1 MSNQIDN
8 KAQENESQATTI
20 HCFQGTE
27 DLLENINNKD
37 KKEKIKAVLFDLFN
51 IKNVNFLFGAGTSNG
66 AIPTMKE
73 LQKCV
78 VEKLSKDEKKIFD
91 EIKDKN
97 LEEILEILYFRKT
110 YLKNNPQDKDK
121 DNREFNT
128 LKSLIE
134 KIENAISQRNNLKNS
149 LSEDEKKIFEEVK
162 ERNLEEIL
170 EILYSG
176 KTYLKN
182 NPQDKDKDNREFDT
196 LKSLIEK
203 IEETIFQKINIEIG
217 INCGSNVQKEVFEN
231 YMKFYKKVTY
241 RNKDLNR
248 VNVFTTNNDLFNEY
262 VLDYLNID
270 YNNGF
275 GGGLKRSFNPAR
287 FEYVFAKKM
296 DEGIE
301 KYEPLNH
308 MIYLYKLHG
317 SINWIETKNHN
328 SFFDIEEIY
337 LKSEDKKPKET
348 CLIYPTPLK
357 EGKSLTSPYT
367 DLIREFQK
375 KLSLPNSVLFIIGYS
390 FSDEHINTIIY
401 RALASN
407 NSLSVVVFADKDKL
421 ARIPLFSI
429 NDKRIYVIYGKDE
442 DKTIHYFKYF
452 VDELIPEQKQNEE
465 DEIYKKFASMV
476 KNVTGDKN
484 DCG

>member
-1 MSNQIDN
+1 MSNQADN

-20 HCFQGTE
+20 HCFQGAE
-27 DLLENINNKD
+27 DLLSNKD
-37 KKEKIKAVLFDLFN
+37 NKDKIKAVLFDLFN

-78 VEKLSKDEKKIFD
+78 VEKLNEG
-91 EIKDKN
+91 
-97 LEEILEILYFRKT
+97 
-110 YLKNNPQDKDK
+110 
-121 DNREFNT
+121 
-128 LKSLIE
+128 
-134 KIENAISQRNNLKNS
+134 
-149 LSEDEKKIFEEVK
+149 EKKIFEKIK

-182 NPQDKDKDNREFDT
+182 NPQYKDSSEFNT

-203 IEETIFQKINIEIG
+203 IEEIIFKKINIEIG
-217 INCGSNVQKEVFEN
+217 INCGSDAQKEVFKN

-287 FEYVFAKKM
+287 FEYIYAKKM

-301 KYEPLNH
+301 KYEPINH

-317 SINWIETKNHN
+317 SINWVETTNHN

-337 LKSEDKKPKET
+337 LKSGEQKPEKT
-348 CLIYPTPLK
+348 LLIYPTPLK

-407 NSLSVVVFADKDKL
+407 NSLSIVIFADKNKL
-421 ARIPLFSI
+421 EKIPLFRI
-429 NDKRIYVIYGKDE
+429 NDKRIYVIYGEYESK
-442 DKTIHYFKYF
+442 KIHYFDYF
-452 VDELIPEQKQNEE
+452 TQELIPDPKQD
-465 DEIYKKFASMV
+465 DESKINKKFLEML
-476 KNVTGDKN
+476 KREMGEQECLLEK
-484 DCG
+484 

>member
-1 MSNQIDN
+1 MSNQADN
-8 KAQENESQATTI
+8 KAQKNESEVATI

-27 DLLENINNKD
+27 DLLKSIKD
-37 KKEKIKAVLFDLFN
+37 TNKKEKVKEVLFDLFN

-66 AIPTMKE
+66 AIPTMRDLRNLVIEKLEESEKE
-73 LQKCV
+73 LFNKNDKENL
-78 VEKLSKDEKKIFD
+78 EKTLELLYAGKTYLENNPQGQNAKELKTLTGLIDKIENTIFD
-91 EIKDKN
+91 EI
-97 LEEILEILYFRKT
+97 
-110 YLKNNPQDKDK
+110 
-121 DNREFNT
+121 
-128 LKSLIE
+128 
-134 KIENAISQRNNLKNS
+134 
-149 LSEDEKKIFEEVK
+149 
-162 ERNLEEIL
+162 
-170 EILYSG
+170 
-176 KTYLKN
+176 
-182 NPQDKDKDNREFDT
+182 
-196 LKSLIEK
+196 
-203 IEETIFQKINIEIG
+203 NIEISPE
-217 INCGSNVQKEVFEN
+217 CGNKEQKDVFHYYEN
-231 YMKFYKKVTY
+231 FYKKVTY

-287 FEYVFAKKM
+287 FEYIYAKKM

-301 KYEPLNH
+301 KYEPINH

-317 SINWIETKNHN
+317 SINWVETKNHN

-337 LKSEDKKPKET
+337 LKSGEQKPEKT
-348 CLIYPTPLK
+348 LLIYPTPLK

-407 NSLSVVVFADKDKL
+407 NSLSIVIFADKNKL
-421 ARIPLFSI
+421 EKIPLFRI
-429 NDKRIYVIYGKDE
+429 NDKRIYVIYGEYESK
-442 DKTIHYFKYF
+442 KIHYFDYF
-452 VDELIPEQKQNEE
+452 TQELIPDPKQD
-465 DEIYKKFASMV
+465 DESKINKKFLEML
-476 KNVTGDKN
+476 KREMGEQECLLEK
-484 DCG
+484 

>member
-1 MSNQIDN
+1 MNNQIDN

-20 HCFQGTE
+20 HCFQGAE
-27 DLLENINNKD
+27 DLLSNKD
-37 KKEKIKAVLFDLFN
+37 NKDKIKAVIFDLFN

-78 VEKLSKDEKKIFD
+78 VEKLNEG
-91 EIKDKN
+91 
-97 LEEILEILYFRKT
+97 
-110 YLKNNPQDKDK
+110 
-121 DNREFNT
+121 
-128 LKSLIE
+128 
-134 KIENAISQRNNLKNS
+134 
-149 LSEDEKKIFEEVK
+149 EKKIFEEIK

-182 NPQDKDKDNREFDT
+182 NPQDKDNREFNT

-203 IEETIFQKINIEIG
+203 IEEIIFQKINIEIG
-217 INCGSNVQKEVFEN
+217 INCGSDVQKEVFEN

-248 VNVFTTNNDLFNEY
+248 VNIFTTNNDLFNEY

-287 FEYVFAKKM
+287 FEYIYVKKM

-317 SINWIETKNHN
+317 SINWVETKNHN

-337 LKSEDKKPKET
+337 LKSGEQELKET

-390 FSDEHINTIIY
+390 FSDEHINTTIY

-421 ARIPLFSI
+421 ARRIPLFSI

-442 DKTIHYFKYF
+442 GKTIHYFNYF

-465 DEIYKKFASMV
+465 DEIYKKFASIV

>member
-51 IKNVNFLFGAGTSNG
+51 IKNVNFLFGAGTSSG
-66 AIPTMKE
+66 AIPTMDKLKECVIRELDNEEKE
-73 LQKCV
+73 L
-78 VEKLSKDEKKIFD
+78 F
-91 EIKDKN
+91 DKN
-97 LEEILEILYFRKT
+97 
-110 YLKNNPQDKDK
+110 DK
-121 DNREFNT
+121 
-128 LKSLIE
+128 
-134 KIENAISQRNNLKNS
+134 Q
-149 LSEDEKKIFEEVK
+149 
-162 ERNLEEIL
+162 NLEKTL
-170 EILYSG
+170 GILYSG

-182 NPQDKDKDNREFDT
+182 NLQSKDNSEFDT
-196 LKSLIEK
+196 LESLIKK
-203 IEETIFQKINIEIG
+203 IEETIFQEINIEIG
-217 INCGSNVQKEVFEN
+217 INCEDKFQEKYKAQKEVFEN

-429 NDKRIYVIYGKDE
+429 NDKRIYVIYGKYE
-442 DKTIHYFKYF
+442 GKTIHYFNYF

>member
-1 MSNQIDN
+1 MSNQTYN
-8 KAQENESQATTI
+8 KAQENKFQTTI

-27 DLLENINNKD
+27 DLLSNKD
-37 KKEKIKAVLFDLFN
+37 NKDNKDKIKAVLFDLFN

-78 VEKLSKDEKKIFD
+78 VEKLNEEEKKIFD
-91 EIKDKN
+91 EIKDK
-97 LEEILEILYFRKT
+97 
-110 YLKNNPQDKDK
+110 
-121 DNREFNT
+121 
-128 LKSLIE
+128 
-134 KIENAISQRNNLKNS
+134 
-149 LSEDEKKIFEEVK
+149 
-162 ERNLEEIL
+162 NLEEIL

-182 NPQDKDKDNREFDT
+182 NPQDKYSNELDT

-203 IEETIFQKINIEIG
+203 IEEIIFKKINIEIG

-317 SINWIETKNHN
+317 SINWVETKNHN

-337 LKSEDKKPKET
+337 LKSGEQKPKET

-407 NSLSVVVFADKDKL
+407 NSLSVVIFADKDKL
-421 ARIPLFSI
+421 ARKIPLFSI
-429 NDKRIYVIYGKDE
+429 NDKRIYVIYGKYE
-442 DKTIHYFKYF
+442 GKTIHYFKYF

-465 DEIYKKFASMV
+465 DEIYKKFASIV

>member
-1 MSNQIDN
+1 MSNQTND
-8 KAQENESQATTI
+8 KAQENESKATTI

-27 DLLENINNKD
+27 DLLKNINDTD
-37 KKEKIKAVLFDLFN
+37 KKEKVKAILFDLFN

-66 AIPTMKE
+66 AIPTMRD

-78 VEKLSKDEKKIFD
+78 VEKLNEDEKKIFD
-91 EIKDKN
+91 EI
-97 LEEILEILYFRKT
+97 
-110 YLKNNPQDKDK
+110 
-121 DNREFNT
+121 
-128 LKSLIE
+128 
-134 KIENAISQRNNLKNS
+134 
-149 LSEDEKKIFEEVK
+149 K

-182 NPQDKDKDNREFDT
+182 NPQYKDSSEFNT
-196 LKSLIEK
+196 LKSLIET
-203 IEETIFQKINIEIG
+203 IEDTIFQAINIEIG
-217 INCGSNVQKEVFEN
+217 INCGSDAQKEVFRN

-287 FEYVFAKKM
+287 FEYIYAKKM

-317 SINWIETKNHN
+317 SINWVEAKNHN
-328 SFFDIEEIY
+328 SFFNIEEIY
-337 LKSEDKKPKET
+337 LKPGEQKPKET

-401 RALASN
+401 RALTSN
-407 NSLSVVVFADKDKL
+407 NSLSVVIFADKDKL
-421 ARIPLFSI
+421 AGIPLFSI
-429 NDKRIYVIYGKDE
+429 NDKRIYVIYDK
-442 DKTIHYFKYF
+442 DKTIHYFNYF
-452 VDELIPEQKQNEE
+452 VNELIPEHKQNEE
-465 DEIYKKFASMV
+465 DEIYKKFASLA
-476 KNVTGDKN
+476 NGVTGNKN

>member
-1 MSNQIDN
+1 MSNQTDN

-20 HCFQGTE
+20 RCFQGNE
-27 DLLENINNKD
+27 DLLKNIINNKD
-37 KKEKIKAVLFDLFN
+37 KIKAVLFDLFN

-78 VEKLSKDEKKIFD
+78 VEKLSEDEKKIFD
-91 EIKDKN
+91 EIKDK
-97 LEEILEILYFRKT
+97 
-110 YLKNNPQDKDK
+110 
-121 DNREFNT
+121 
-128 LKSLIE
+128 
-134 KIENAISQRNNLKNS
+134 
-149 LSEDEKKIFEEVK
+149 
-162 ERNLEEIL
+162 NLEEIL

-182 NPQDKDKDNREFDT
+182 NPQDKYSNELDT

-203 IEETIFQKINIEIG
+203 IEEIIFKKINIEIG
-217 INCGSNVQKEVFEN
+217 INCGSDDQKEVFEN

-317 SINWIETKNHN
+317 SINWVETKNHN

-337 LKSEDKKPKET
+337 LKSGEQKPKET

-407 NSLSVVVFADKDKL
+407 NSLSVVIFADKDKL
-421 ARIPLFSI
+421 ARKIPLFSI

-442 DKTIHYFKYF
+442 DKTIHHFKYF

-465 DEIYKKFASMV
+465 DEIYKKFASIV

>member
-8 KAQENESQATTI
+8 KAQENEFQATTI

-110 YLKNNPQDKDK
+110 YLKNNPQDKYSNELD
-121 DNREFNT
+121 T

-134 KIENAISQRNNLKNS
+134 KIENAISQRNNLKNP

-162 ERNLEEIL
+162 DKNLEEIL

-317 SINWIETKNHN
+317 SINWVETKNHN

>member
-1 MSNQIDN
+1 MSNQTDD
-8 KAQENESQATTI
+8 KTQENKSKATTI
-20 HCFQGTE
+20 YCFQGTE
-27 DLLENINNKD
+27 DLLDNKD
-37 KKEKIKAVLFDLFN
+37 NKDNKDKIKAVLFDLFN

-66 AIPTMKE
+66 AIPTMRD

-78 VEKLSKDEKKIFD
+78 TETLNDDEKKNF
-91 EIKDKN
+91 
-97 LEEILEILYFRKT
+97 
-110 YLKNNPQDKDK
+110 
-121 DNREFNT
+121 
-128 LKSLIE
+128 E
-134 KIENAISQRNNLKNS
+134 KI
-149 LSEDEKKIFEEVK
+149 K

-182 NPQDKDKDNREFDT
+182 NPQYKDSSEFNT

-203 IEETIFQKINIEIG
+203 IEEIIFKKINIEIG
-217 INCGSNVQKEVFEN
+217 INCGSDVQKEVFEN

-287 FEYVFAKKM
+287 FEYIYAKKM

-317 SINWIETKNHN
+317 SINWVETKNHN

-337 LKSEDKKPKET
+337 LKPGEQKPEKT
-348 CLIYPTPLK
+348 LLIYPTPLK

-442 DKTIHYFKYF
+442 DKTIHYFDYF
-452 VDELIPEQKQNEE
+452 VNELIPEHKQNEE
-465 DEIYKKFASMV
+465 DEIYKKFASLA
-476 KNVTGDKN
+476 NGATGDKN

>member
-1 MSNQIDN
+1 MSNQTND
-8 KAQENESQATTI
+8 KAQENESEATTI

-27 DLLENINNKD
+27 DLLKNINDTD
-37 KKEKIKAVLFDLFN
+37 KKEKVKAILFDLFN

-66 AIPTMKE
+66 AIPTMKK
-73 LQKCV
+73 LQECV
-78 VEKLSKDEKKIFD
+78 VKKLSEDEKKFFD
-91 EIKDKN
+91 EIKKRN
-97 LEEILEILYFRKT
+97 LEEILEILCSGKT
-110 YLKNNPQDKDK
+110 YLKNNPQDKD
-121 DNREFNT
+121 NSEFNT
-128 LKSLIE
+128 LNSLIE
-134 KIENAISQRNNLKNS
+134 KIEKTIFRENDDKKNT
-149 LSEDEKKIFEEVK
+149 LNDNEKKIFDEIK

-182 NPQDKDKDNREFDT
+182 NLQDKDKDNREFNT

-203 IEETIFQKINIEIG
+203 IEEIIFKKINIEIG
-217 INCGSNVQKEVFEN
+217 INCGSDDQKEVFEN

-317 SINWIETKNHN
+317 SINWVETKNHN

-337 LKSEDKKPKET
+337 LKPGEQKPKET

-367 DLIREFQK
+367 DLIREF
-375 KLSLPNSVLFIIGYS
+375 
-390 FSDEHINTIIY
+390 
-401 RALASN
+401 
-407 NSLSVVVFADKDKL
+407 
-421 ARIPLFSI
+421 
-429 NDKRIYVIYGKDE
+429 
-442 DKTIHYFKYF
+442 
-452 VDELIPEQKQNEE
+452 
-465 DEIYKKFASMV
+465 
-476 KNVTGDKN
+476 
-484 DCG
+484 

>member
-1 MSNQIDN
+1 MDNQIDD
-8 KAQENESQATTI
+8 KAQENQLQDTTL
-20 HCFQGTE
+20 HCFQGAE
-27 DLLENINNKD
+27 DLLEKTDDKD

-51 IKNVNFLFGAGTSNG
+51 IKNINFLFGAGTSNG
-66 AIPTMKE
+66 AIPTMKDLRERVIEE
-73 LQKCV
+73 LDDK
-78 VEKLSKDEKKIFD
+78 EKKLF
-91 EIKDKN
+91 DKN
-97 LEEILEILYFRKT
+97 
-110 YLKNNPQDKDK
+110 DK
-121 DNREFNT
+121 
-128 LKSLIE
+128 
-134 KIENAISQRNNLKNS
+134 Q
-149 LSEDEKKIFEEVK
+149 
-162 ERNLEEIL
+162 NLEKTL

-182 NPQDKDKDNREFDT
+182 NPQGKDNSELNT
-196 LKSLIEK
+196 LKNLIKK
-203 IEETIFQKINIEIG
+203 IEETIFQAINIEIG
-217 INCGSNVQKEVFEN
+217 INCEDKFQKEDKTQEKYKVKKEVFEN
-231 YMKFYKKVTY
+231 YEKFYKKVTY

-248 VNVFTTNNDLFNEY
+248 VNIFTTNNDLFNEN

-287 FEYVFAKKM
+287 FEYIYAKKM

-317 SINWIETKNHN
+317 SINWTETKNHN

-337 LKSEDKKPKET
+337 LKPEEEKPEGT

-407 NSLSVVVFADKDKL
+407 NSLSVVIFADKDKL
-421 ARIPLFSI
+421 KGIPLFRI
-429 NDKRIYVIYGKDE
+429 NDKRIYIIYGE
-442 DKTIHYFKYF
+442 DKGKKTHYFNYF
-452 VDELIPEQKQNEE
+452 VDELIPERKQNEE
-465 DEIYKKFASMV
+465 DEIYKKFASLV
-476 KNVTGDKN
+476 KGATGDKN

>member
-1 MSNQIDN
+1 MSNQTYN
-8 KAQENESQATTI
+8 KAQENKFQTTI

-27 DLLENINNKD
+27 DLLSNKD
-37 KKEKIKAVLFDLFN
+37 NKDKIKAVLFDLFN

-73 LQKCV
+73 LQECV
-78 VEKLSKDEKKIFD
+78 VEK
-91 EIKDKN
+91 
-97 LEEILEILYFRKT
+97 
-110 YLKNNPQDKDK
+110 
-121 DNREFNT
+121 
-128 LKSLIE
+128 
-134 KIENAISQRNNLKNS
+134 

-182 NPQDKDKDNREFDT
+182 NPQDKDNSEFNT
-196 LKSLIEK
+196 LNSLIEK
-203 IEETIFQKINIEIG
+203 IEEIIFKKINIEIG

-248 VNVFTTNNDLFNEY
+248 VNIFTTNNDLFNEY

-317 SINWIETKNHN
+317 SINWVETKNHN

-337 LKSEDKKPKET
+337 LKSGEQKPKET

-407 NSLSVVVFADKDKL
+407 NSLSVVIFADKDKL
-421 ARIPLFSI
+421 ARKIPLFSI
-429 NDKRIYVIYGKDE
+429 NDKRIYVIYGKYE
-442 DKTIHYFKYF
+442 GKTIHYFKYF

-465 DEIYKKFASMV
+465 DEIYKKFASIV

>member
-1 MSNQIDN
+1 MSNQTDN
-8 KAQENESQATTI
+8 KFQTTI

-27 DLLENINNKD
+27 DLSSNKD
-37 KKEKIKAVLFDLFN
+37 NKDNKDKIKAVLFDLFN

-78 VEKLSKDEKKIFD
+78 VEKLSEDEKKIFD

-97 LEEILEILYFRKT
+97 LEEILKILCSRKT
-110 YLKNNPQDKDK
+110 YLKNNPQDKD
-121 DNREFNT
+121 NSEFNT
-128 LKSLIE
+128 LNSLIE

-182 NPQDKDKDNREFDT
+182 NPQDKDNREFNT

-203 IEETIFQKINIEIG
+203 IEEIIFKKINIEIG

-248 VNVFTTNNDLFNEY
+248 VNIFTTNNDLFNEY

-317 SINWIETKNHN
+317 SINWVETKNHN

-337 LKSEDKKPKET
+337 LKSGEQKPKET

-407 NSLSVVVFADKDKL
+407 NSLSVVIFADKDKL
-421 ARIPLFSI
+421 ARKIPLFSI
-429 NDKRIYVIYGKDE
+429 NDKRIYVIYGKYE
-442 DKTIHYFKYF
+442 GKTIHYFKYF

-465 DEIYKKFASMV
+465 DEIYKKFASIV

>member
-1 MSNQIDN
+1 MNTDN
-8 KAQENESQATTI
+8 KAQETKEAEKPFL
-20 HCFQGTE
+20 FQGIE
-27 DLLENINNKD
+27 DLLENLSEN
-37 KKEKIKAVLFDLFN
+37 EERVCKIKTILLDLFN
-51 IKNVNFLFGAGTSNG
+51 VKNLNFLFGAGTSNG
-66 AIPTMKE
+66 AIPTMKI
-73 LQKCV
+73 LQEQ
-78 VEKLSKDEKKIFD
+78 VEKALD
-91 EIKDKN
+91 
-97 LEEILEILYFRKT
+97 
-110 YLKNNPQDKDK
+110 
-121 DNREFNT
+121 
-128 LKSLIE
+128 
-134 KIENAISQRNNLKNS
+134 
-149 LSEDEKKIFEEVK
+149 EDEKKIFEK
-162 ERNLEEIL
+162 IGKKNLEEIL

-182 NPQDKDKDNREFDT
+182 NPQDKDNKELEI
-196 LKSLIEK
+196 LKGLIEK
-203 IEETIFQKINIEIG
+203 IKGTIFNAINIKIDFE
-217 INCGSNVQKEVFEN
+217 CKDKTKQEVFCNYEN
-231 YMKFYKKVTY
+231 FYKKVTY

-248 VNVFTTNNDLFNEY
+248 VNVFTTNNDLFNER

-275 GGGLKRSFNPAR
+275 GGGLSRSFNPAR
-287 FEYVFAKKM
+287 FEYIFSKKM

-317 SINWIETKNHN
+317 SINWVEAQGHN
-328 SFFDIEEIY
+328 SLFNIQEIN
-337 LKSEDKKPKET
+337 LDSQGKKSYEK

-407 NSLSVVVFADKDKL
+407 NSLSVIVFADKKNL
-421 ARIPLFSI
+421 EHIPLFRI

-442 DKTIHYFKYF
+442 GKKIHYFDYF
-452 VDELIPEQKQNEE
+452 TQELIPDPKQDDENE
-465 DEIYKKFASMV
+465 INKKFLEMFKEETRKKECSLE
-476 KNVTGDKN
+476 K
-484 DCG
+484 

>member
-1 MSNQIDN
+1 MSNQTDD
-8 KAQENESQATTI
+8 KTQENKSKATTI
-20 HCFQGTE
+20 YCFQGTE
-27 DLLENINNKD
+27 DLLDNKD
-37 KKEKIKAVLFDLFN
+37 NKDKIKAVLFDLFN

-66 AIPTMKE
+66 AIPTMRD

-78 VEKLSKDEKKIFD
+78 TETLNDDEKKNF
-91 EIKDKN
+91 
-97 LEEILEILYFRKT
+97 
-110 YLKNNPQDKDK
+110 
-121 DNREFNT
+121 
-128 LKSLIE
+128 E
-134 KIENAISQRNNLKNS
+134 KI
-149 LSEDEKKIFEEVK
+149 K

-182 NPQDKDKDNREFDT
+182 NPQDKDNSE
-196 LKSLIEK
+196 LSILESLIKK
-203 IEETIFQKINIEIG
+203 IEETIFKEINIEIG
-217 INCGSNVQKEVFEN
+217 INCGSDVQKEVFEN

-287 FEYVFAKKM
+287 FEYIYAKKM

-317 SINWIETKNHN
+317 SINWVETKNHN

-337 LKSEDKKPKET
+337 LKPGEQKPEKT
-348 CLIYPTPLK
+348 LLIYPTPLK

-407 NSLSVVVFADKDKL
+407 NSLSVVVFADKGKL

-429 NDKRIYVIYGKDE
+429 NDKRIYVIYGKDKDK
-442 DKTIHYFKYF
+442 DKTIHYFNYF
-452 VDELIPEQKQNEE
+452 VNELIPEHKQNEE
-465 DEIYKKFASMV
+465 DEIYKKFASLA
-476 KNVTGDKN
+476 NGATGDKN

>member
-1 MSNQIDN
+1 MSNQTDN
-8 KAQENESQATTI
+8 KFQTTI
-20 HCFQGTE
+20 HCFQGAE
-27 DLLENINNKD
+27 DLSSNKD
-37 KKEKIKAVLFDLFN
+37 NKDNKDKIKAVLFDLFN
-51 IKNVNFLFGAGTSNG
+51 IKNVNFLFGAGASNR

-78 VEKLSKDEKKIFD
+78 VEKLSEDEKKIFD

-97 LEEILEILYFRKT
+97 LEEILEILYSGKT

-134 KIENAISQRNNLKNS
+134 KIENAIFQRNNLKNS

-182 NPQDKDKDNREFDT
+182 NPQDKDKDNREFNT

-203 IEETIFQKINIEIG
+203 IEEIIFKKINIEIG

-248 VNVFTTNNDLFNEY
+248 VNIFTTNNDLFNEY

-317 SINWIETKNHN
+317 SINWVETKNHN

-337 LKSEDKKPKET
+337 LKSGEQKPKET

-407 NSLSVVVFADKDKL
+407 NSLSVVIFADKDKL
-421 ARIPLFSI
+421 ARKIPLFSI

-442 DKTIHYFKYF
+442 DKTIHHFKYF

-465 DEIYKKFASMV
+465 DEIYKKFASIV

>member
-1 MSNQIDN
+1 MNNQIDN

-20 HCFQGTE
+20 HCFQGAE
-27 DLLENINNKD
+27 DLLSNKD
-37 KKEKIKAVLFDLFN
+37 NKDKIKAVLFDLFN

-78 VEKLSKDEKKIFD
+78 VEKLNEG
-91 EIKDKN
+91 
-97 LEEILEILYFRKT
+97 
-110 YLKNNPQDKDK
+110 
-121 DNREFNT
+121 
-128 LKSLIE
+128 
-134 KIENAISQRNNLKNS
+134 
-149 LSEDEKKIFEEVK
+149 EKKIFEKIK

-182 NPQDKDKDNREFDT
+182 NPQDKDNKEFNT

-203 IEETIFQKINIEIG
+203 IEEIIFQKINIEIG
-217 INCGSNVQKEVFEN
+217 INCGSDVQKEVFEN

-248 VNVFTTNNDLFNEY
+248 VNIFTTNNDLFNEY

-287 FEYVFAKKM
+287 FEYIYAKKM

-317 SINWIETKNHN
+317 SINWVETKNHN

-337 LKSEDKKPKET
+337 LKSGEQELKET

-407 NSLSVVVFADKDKL
+407 NSLSLWLYLQIKTSLQGGFRFLVSTTREFMSFMEKMRV
-421 ARIPLFSI
+421 
-429 NDKRIYVIYGKDE
+429 KRYIIL
-442 DKTIHYFKYF
+442 TI
-452 VDELIPEQKQNEE
+452 L
-465 DEIYKKFASMV
+465 
-476 KNVTGDKN
+476 
-484 DCG
+484 

>member
-1 MSNQIDN
+1 MSNQTDN
-8 KAQENESQATTI
+8 KAQENESQTTI
-20 HCFQGTE
+20 RCFQGNE
-27 DLLENINNKD
+27 DLLKNIINNKD
-37 KKEKIKAVLFDLFN
+37 KIKAVLFDLFN
-51 IKNVNFLFGAGTSNG
+51 IKNVNFLFGAGTSNR

-73 LQKCV
+73 LQECV
-78 VEKLSKDEKKIFD
+78 VEKLSEDEKKIFD
-91 EIKDKN
+91 EI
-97 LEEILEILYFRKT
+97 
-110 YLKNNPQDKDK
+110 
-121 DNREFNT
+121 
-128 LKSLIE
+128 
-134 KIENAISQRNNLKNS
+134 
-149 LSEDEKKIFEEVK
+149 K

-182 NPQDKDKDNREFDT
+182 NPQDKDNREFNTLKSLIEKIEKTIFRENDDKKNTLNDNEKKIFDEIKERSLEEILEILYSGKTYLKNNLQDKDNREFNT

-203 IEETIFQKINIEIG
+203 IEEIIFKKINIEIG
-217 INCGSNVQKEVFEN
+217 INCGSDDQKEVFKN

-287 FEYVFAKKM
+287 FEYIYAKKM

-317 SINWIETKNHN
+317 SINWVETKNHN

-337 LKSEDKKPKET
+337 LKSGEQKPKET

-407 NSLSVVVFADKDKL
+407 NSLSVVIFADKDKL
-421 ARIPLFSI
+421 ARKIPLFSI

-442 DKTIHYFKYF
+442 DKTIHHFKYF

-465 DEIYKKFASMV
+465 DENYKKFASLA
-476 KNVTGDKN
+476 NGVTGDKN

>member
-1 MSNQIDN
+1 MNNQIDN

-20 HCFQGTE
+20 HCFQGAE
-27 DLLENINNKD
+27 DLLSNKD
-37 KKEKIKAVLFDLFN
+37 NKDKIKAVLFDLFN

-78 VEKLSKDEKKIFD
+78 VEKLNEG
-91 EIKDKN
+91 
-97 LEEILEILYFRKT
+97 
-110 YLKNNPQDKDK
+110 
-121 DNREFNT
+121 
-128 LKSLIE
+128 
-134 KIENAISQRNNLKNS
+134 
-149 LSEDEKKIFEEVK
+149 EKKIFEKIK

-182 NPQDKDKDNREFDT
+182 NPQDKDNKEFNT

-203 IEETIFQKINIEIG
+203 IEEIIFQKINIEIG
-217 INCGSNVQKEVFEN
+217 INCGSDVQKEVFEN

-248 VNVFTTNNDLFNEY
+248 VNIFTTNNDLFNEY

-287 FEYVFAKKM
+287 FEYSYAKKM

-317 SINWIETKNHN
+317 SINWVETKNHN

-337 LKSEDKKPKET
+337 LKSGEQELKET

-407 NSLSVVVFADKDKL
+407 NSL
-421 ARIPLFSI
+421 
-429 NDKRIYVIYGKDE
+429 
-442 DKTIHYFKYF
+442 
-452 VDELIPEQKQNEE
+452 
-465 DEIYKKFASMV
+465 
-476 KNVTGDKN
+476 
-484 DCG
+484 CGCICR

>member
-1 MSNQIDN
+1 MNNQTDDIV
-8 KAQENESQATTI
+8 QENKSQDCNFN
-20 HCFQGTE
+20 CFQGTE
-27 DLLENINNKD
+27 DLLRNINNKD
-37 KKEKIKAVLFDLFN
+37 KKEKIKAILFDLFN

-73 LQKCV
+73 LRECV
-78 VEKLSKDEKKIFD
+78 IGELDNNEKELF
-91 EIKDKN
+91 DKN
-97 LEEILEILYFRKT
+97 
-110 YLKNNPQDKDK
+110 DK
-121 DNREFNT
+121 
-128 LKSLIE
+128 
-134 KIENAISQRNNLKNS
+134 Q
-149 LSEDEKKIFEEVK
+149 
-162 ERNLEEIL
+162 NLEKTL

-176 KTYLKN
+176 KTYFENNSQGKDNSEFNTLKN
-182 NPQDKDKDNREFDT
+182 
-196 LKSLIEK
+196 LIEK
-203 IEETIFQKINIEIG
+203 IEETIFQAINIEIG
-217 INCGSNVQKEVFEN
+217 INCENDTQKEVFKN
-231 YMKFYKKVTY
+231 YEKFYKKVTY

-317 SINWIETKNHN
+317 SINWVEDQNHN

-337 LKSEDKKPKET
+337 LKPKEQKLEKT

-367 DLIREFQK
+367 DIIREFQK
-375 KLSLPNSVLFIIGYS
+375 KLSLSNSVLFIIGYS

-421 ARIPLFSI
+421 TRIPLFSI

-442 DKTIHYFKYF
+442 DKTIHYFNYF
-452 VDELIPEQKQNEE
+452 VDELIPEYKQDEE
-465 DEIYKKFASMV
+465 DENYKKFVSAF
-476 KNVTGDKN
+476 KEAKG
-484 DCG
+484 G